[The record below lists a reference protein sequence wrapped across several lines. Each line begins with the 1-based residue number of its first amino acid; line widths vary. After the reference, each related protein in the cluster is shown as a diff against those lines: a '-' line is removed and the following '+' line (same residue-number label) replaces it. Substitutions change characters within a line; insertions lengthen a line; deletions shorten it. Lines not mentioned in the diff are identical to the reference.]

1 MTATEIEARIAEVD
15 DAIQAALLGQSYTIR
30 TGDDS
35 QTVQR
40 PSISQLRQYRAEL
53 ERRLSR
59 IQSGGYP
66 TSAEVRH
73 NTTR

>member
-1 MTATEIEARIAEVD
+1 MTAAEIETRIDEVD

-59 IQSGGYP
+59 MQTDGRP
-66 TSAEVRH
+66 ASAEVRH
-73 NTTR
+73 HTTR